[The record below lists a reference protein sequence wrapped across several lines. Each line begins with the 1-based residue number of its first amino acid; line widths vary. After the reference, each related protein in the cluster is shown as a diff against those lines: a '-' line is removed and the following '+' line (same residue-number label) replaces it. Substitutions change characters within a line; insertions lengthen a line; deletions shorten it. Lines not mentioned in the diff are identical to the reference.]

1 MMESELILAVFDSS
15 TPENSEDN
23 SILDTLANMSAV
35 AIINKTDSTRKMS
48 EEFEQKIKNT
58 VPRVVYLS
66 AKSGEG
72 LDTLAKNLNEM
83 FALDEINLS
92 NDALIANAR
101 QLSSV
106 NVALDKICESR
117 ELLSVGESADIVC
130 FALEGALSSLEE
142 IDARGISEQIV
153 NQIFSRFCVGK

>member
-1 MMESELILAVFDSS
+1 
-15 TPENSEDN
+15 
-23 SILDTLANMSAV
+23 MSAV

-66 AKSGEG
+66 AKSGDG

-106 NVALDKICESR
+106 NVALDKIGEAR
-117 ELLSVGESADIVC
+117 DLLSVGESADIVC